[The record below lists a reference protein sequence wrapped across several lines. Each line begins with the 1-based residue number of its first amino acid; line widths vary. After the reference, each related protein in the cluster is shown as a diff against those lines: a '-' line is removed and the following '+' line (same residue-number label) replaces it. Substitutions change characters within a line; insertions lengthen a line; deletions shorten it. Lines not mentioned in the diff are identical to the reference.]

1 MGAACNSLPV
11 HSGPRGVPAFGHL
24 DAGAKAYSHDHR
36 LLSSRTVR
44 ARRAALVAA
53 GLEEARSAAG
63 ARPWHFPRGAQLVI
77 GFEFCERVG
86 FYSMVSLLAL
96 FLSAS
101 RAAGGFGWEDKP
113 ALTLLGIFSGLMY
126 ALPVVGGWIADRLL
140 GHRRALT
147 VGGTLMLSAYLLLTA
162 IVFMTR
168 MSPVQAPMGLWSIPD
183 GLPAAMSHAYVL
195 VSAGFW
201 ISIIALIT
209 GNSLIKSTLVVALG
223 DTFAG
228 ADTRREPAYAYY
240 YAGINLGGLV
250 AGVAAGSVAAAH
262 GWAPAF
268 GVSAIAMGIAL
279 VAYLTFGHRYL
290 NPRAASVQG
299 KSAAAPTDAAGSAV
313 RLFILAVFALLLLVY
328 SIGSFQLWGTMSLFL
343 ERSVDRHV
351 NAFEIPT
358 QWFTSIEAAALILAA
373 PVFAALWGALARR
386 KREPDNLVK
395 YALALFLGAAGLL
408 LFANAAWP
416 HAGAIKAGWFL
427 PALGIW
433 IQATGEVAAWTVTYG
448 LVYRLAPQ
456 RIVSAVMGAF
466 YAMTLGLGGYLAG
479 QVGTFAE
486 HLGQGRYFLVLGVA
500 TAAAGLVALLV
511 RPGLRA
517 LAARKSIDLY
527 SRTA

>member
-1 MGAACNSLPV
+1 M
-11 HSGPRGVPAFGHL
+11 
-24 DAGAKAYSHDHR
+24 
-36 LLSSRTVR
+36 
-44 ARRAALVAA
+44 AA
-53 GLEEARSAAG
+53 GLEEARSAAS

-101 RAAGGFGWEDKP
+101 RAAGGFAWEDKP

-126 ALPVVGGWIADRLL
+126 ALPVVGGWIADRFL

-147 VGGTLMLSAYLLLTA
+147 VGGTLMFGAYLLLTA

-168 MSPVQAPMGLWSIPD
+168 ASPVEAPMGLWSIPD
-183 GLPAAMSHAYVL
+183 GLTAAMRSAYL
-195 VSAGFW
+195 SVSAGFW
-201 ISIIALIT
+201 ISIVALVA

-223 DTFAG
+223 DTFSG

-250 AGVAAGSVAAAH
+250 AGVAAGSVAAAN

-268 GVSAIAMGIAL
+268 GVSALAMGIAL

-299 KSAAAPTDAAGSAV
+299 KSAAAAPADTAGSGV
-313 RLFILAVFALLLLVY
+313 RLFVLAVFALLLLVY

-343 ERSVDRHV
+343 ERSVNRHV
-351 NAFEIPT
+351 NAFDIPT
-358 QWFTSIEAAALILAA
+358 QWFTSIESAALILAA

-386 KREPDNLVK
+386 RREPDNLVK

-408 LFANAAWP
+408 LFAIAAWP
-416 HAGAIKAGWFL
+416 QAGATKSGWFL

-486 HLGQGRYFLVLGVA
+486 SLGQGRYFLVLGVA

-517 LAARKSIDLY
+517 LAATRSIDLY